1 MTDIVQKTVGA
12 NALYVIDESNNTL
25 VVDQT
30 NGRVG
35 INNTN
40 PGYNLTIT
48 GATHTSANLSAG
60 TDLFLVDEGN
70 SRVSVGTTTGV
81 SGFAFN
87 VLGNTTLIG
96 DVLTGTAMKWDNTN
110 SRLGIGTTVP
120 DAPLHVK
127 ITGNDDAL
135 ILETTRATDDTTS
148 SPDLTF
154 ISAKKAAGN
163 YLGGID
169 FKGVNDVDSVQ
180 TYTTITSR
188 IDSPAD
194 GAEAGSLFITN
205 MHQGSNRTFLFME
218 GNTTGAGFI
227 TTNYNGQDINFGL
240 QNLSVANG
248 GPGGY
253 GLYHDA
259 STGRIGINDS
269 SPASTLEITAL
280 GGDDDNPEM
289 RITRSGV
296 TTQYLGF
303 TNEDASGGIIAM
315 HSPESNKKTLALESV
330 HNSGGSA
337 AGDNLIIL
345 RTGAASGPT
354 ERVRL
359 SDMNNL
365 FTIQSGT
372 ALLVDDTISVG
383 AAAADLVTGSTNPTT
398 AYPPSISVSKSSTTV
413 SGGLF
418 SSSVGESAITNN
430 QAGWWLTAGGMN
442 TNSKYTPALK
452 FGSTD
457 PAFTTDNP
465 KYLAGITGR
474 STQTY
479 SADDHGGMAMDF
491 LTFPSSGG
499 VAGTPTTRMT
509 IDQNGRVGI
518 GANMGSPS
526 AAFHVRTQ
534 NDASTFVALFESE
547 EDGASA
553 SPDIG
558 LLRDSTSPAASDDLG
573 HIRFR
578 GNHSGGSQLDYADM
592 FAEIGSPTDGS
603 EAGYLNLRVAH
614 ANNSG
619 NMVDFI
625 RLRGDA
631 SGAGVIINDSGRADV
646 DFRVETDNQ
655 NTAFLIDASADTAT
669 FNVDVGIGTSPSASL
684 HVSTADNIVAKFLST
699 DATAS
704 IELADNGTTNNAA
717 LTRVG
722 QTLTLCA
729 NGGNVAIGNSISSYN
744 GSAPAAGQLLIG
756 DATAGVWDAAT
767 LTAGTNI
774 TITNADGAITIAAA
788 GGGGGSPGGANTQ
801 VQFNNGGA
809 FGGSADM
816 IFIAPNMAVGF
827 AAAGQSS
834 GSISSDTINAVNVA
848 ASANITAVAKLQGAD
863 LTTTTTSGYAL
874 TTTANHVWPGAPVGS
889 NPTVMPAI
897 DLAAAPYDFA
907 TLGGAGNCNQT
918 HYLVVIAGDPAAG
931 NAIIMPDPA
940 AAGLPPGARWT
951 ISFNDGS
958 GQPQLVAFP
967 AVPLN
972 GGFTQIEATAVG
984 AVTIFTDGVGWY
996 VESVVDTSGAGRIRF
1011 L

>member
-81 SGFAFN
+81 SGFTFN
-87 VLGNTTLIG
+87 VSGNTTLIG
-96 DVLTGTAMKWDNTN
+96 DVLTGTAMKWVN
-110 SRLGIGTTVP
+110 STGRLGIGTTVP

-127 ITGNDDAL
+127 ISDNNEAL
-135 ILETTRATDDTTS
+135 RLETTSASSDTNS
-148 SPDLTF
+148 APDLAF
-154 ISAKKAAGN
+154 VSAKKATGN
-163 YLGGID
+163 YLGGIQ
-169 FKGVNDVDSVQ
+169 FKGLNDADAIQ
-180 TYTTITSR
+180 TYSTIVTR
-188 IDSPAD
+188 IDNPAD

-205 MHQGSNRTFLFME
+205 MHQGSNRTFLWME
-218 GNTTGAGFI
+218 GSSSGVGFI

-259 STGRIGINDS
+259 STGRIGLNDS
-269 SPASTLEITAL
+269 SPASTLEIT
-280 GGDDDNPEM
+280 GTDDGNPEM

-296 TTQYLGF
+296 STQYLGF

-315 HSPESNKKTLALESV
+315 HSGESNKKTLALESV

-354 ERVRL
+354 ERVRI
-359 SDMNNL
+359 SDTNGL

-383 AAAADLVTGSTNPTT
+383 SAAPVLTNSSGP
-398 AYPPSISVSKSSTTV
+398 YSPSISVSKSASTL

-418 SSSVGESAITNN
+418 SSSIGESAITNN

-442 TNSKYTPALK
+442 TSSKYTPAIK

-457 PAFTTDNP
+457 PHLTTDNP

-479 SADDHGGMAMDF
+479 SADDHGGMALDF
-491 LTFPSSGG
+491 LTFPNSGG
-499 VAGTPTTRMT
+499 VNGIPTSRMT

-518 GANMGSPS
+518 GANMGTPS

-547 EDGASA
+547 DDGASA

-573 HIRFR
+573 HLRWR
-578 GNHSGGSQLDYADM
+578 GNHSGGSQLDYADIY
-592 FAEIGSPTDGS
+592 AEIGDPADGS
-603 EAGYLNLRVAH
+603 EAGYLNFRVAH

-631 SGAGVIINDSGRADV
+631 SGAGVIINDGGRADV
-646 DFRVETDNQ
+646 DFRIETDSN
-655 NTAFLIDASADTAT
+655 NSAVVVDASANTAEI
-669 FNVDVGIGTSPSASL
+669 NVPLNLGS
-684 HVSTADNIVAKFLST
+684 
-699 DATAS
+699 
-704 IELADNGTTNNAA
+704 
-717 LTRVG
+717 
-722 QTLTLCA
+722 TLTH
-729 NGGNVAIGNSISSYN
+729 YN
-744 GSAPAAGQLLIG
+744 NTAPAAGQLLIG

-788 GGGGGSPGGANTQ
+788 GGGGGSPGGAPGQ
-801 VQFNNGGA
+801 VQFNSGGA
-809 FGGSADM
+809 FGGSANFTFDGTN
-816 IFIAPNMAVGF
+816 IGVSN
-827 AAAGQSS
+827 
-834 GSISSDTINAVNVA
+834 
-848 ASANITAVAKLQGAD
+848 NITAGAKLSGAD
-863 LTTTTTSGYAL
+863 LTTTTTTSYAL

-972 GGFTQIEATAVG
+972 GAFNQIEATAVG